1 MLERIKKNSNSLRK
15 RNFREC
21 GDGSIDDNAG
31 VGSFLHE
38 MYLIEILSTIIGSA
52 EF

>member
-1 MLERIKKNSNSLRK
+1 MLERIKKQKFLRK

-21 GDGSIDDNAG
+21 VNGSIDDDAG
-31 VGSFLHE
+31 DGLFLHE
-38 MYLIEILSTIIGSA
+38 MYLIEILSKIIGSA